1 VLASI
6 ALVLLVCG
14 LLLLFE
20 VVRPFRDLAIDGP
33 IAIGAWSTG
42 FLLAVVSVW
51 LRRGSRVLG
60 IIALVLNLLA
70 LVCVSAVLYL
80 LSGMKLF

>member
-1 VLASI
+1 M
-6 ALVLLVCG
+6 LLVCG

-33 IAIGAWSTG
+33 IAMGAWSAG
-42 FLLAVVSVW
+42 FLLAVIALW
-51 LRRGSRVLG
+51 LRRGSRALS

-70 LVCVSAVLYL
+70 LACVSAILYS